1 MSRKGKS
8 GDNAPLVGFFGRLK
22 QMWFNRNNFD
32 GYGYT
37 RFCKE
42 LDAFL
47 QDYKKDK
54 QLLANVEKTSMIKCT

>member
-1 MSRKGKS
+1 
-8 GDNAPLVGFFGRLK
+8 
-22 QMWFNRNNFD
+22 MWFNRNNFD